1 MSSADLAP
9 HLQRCQNCGA
19 IVDMSDEQPLKKV
32 RCSVCQAE
40 MTVKRRFP
48 HFTLERIVGEG
59 GMGTVYAARDIN
71 LHRPHAVKL
80 MNRSFTEDDR
90 SRMESLMTEARIMAS
105 LNHQNV
111 VKVFSSGFEN
121 DQFYITME
129 LVPGGSLD
137 DLMESKGR
145 VPEARA
151 LRIGIDI
158 AKGLKAAHEQGLV
171 HRDVKPGNILF
182 TEDGLAKVV
191 DFGLARTLDEESEAE
206 TEIWGTPYYVPPET
220 LNREKEDFR
229 SDIYSLGATL
239 FHAIAGRPPFE
250 AENASLVAIK
260 HLKNQ
265 AVSLKS
271 FAPDVS
277 DETAYV
283 INRMLNKDPDARFNS
298 YDELIDHFEYA
309 LQKVSDE
316 GPRRNVLQEQSRKEK
331 LETTRLFGLVTLL
344 LLAITIIGGILLFV
358 FKDKLWG
365 TQIDP
370 NSPEGKNL
378 TARKYIQEK
387 RYPEARAILDQL
399 GKMSDIGQP
408 LNGWINFNSGLLY
421 LIEGDGLKGRRVFS
435 ALTNMVPYSSD
446 PEAVKITNFFAQT
459 ARLANTSAVV
469 DPSDADQFS
478 NTNIE
483 ALSVLTFGIKDY
495 KLGKYKE
502 AAHILKR
509 FNSGVVMPPYEWIN
523 DYKPMAKEFQADA
536 ETYLAIQKLAAEAR
550 NPRDAVA
557 AMDELKKLKAQVK
570 DKGRILQ
577 DILAQEQILL
587 KKAKAKEE

>member
-40 MTVKRRFP
+40 MVVKRRFP

-80 MNRSFTEDDR
+80 MNRNFTEDDK
-90 SRMESLMTEARIMAS
+90 SRMDSLMTEARIMAS

-137 DLMESKGR
+137 DLMETKGR
-145 VPEARA
+145 VPEARS

-158 AKGLKAAHEQGLV
+158 AKGLKAAHEQGLI

-191 DFGLARTLDEESEAE
+191 DFGLARTYEENQPEAE

-309 LQKVSDE
+309 LQKVTDE

-331 LETTRLFGLVTLL
+331 TETTRLFGLVTFLL
-344 LLAITIIGGILLFV
+344 LTISIMGGLALF
-358 FKDKLWG
+358 FLRDNIWG
-365 TQIDP
+365 KHIDP
-370 NSPEGKNL
+370 NSPQGKNL
-378 TARKYIQEK
+378 TAQKYIQEK
-387 RYPEARAILDQL
+387 KFTEARTILDEL
-399 GKMSDIGQP
+399 GHTADTGQP
-408 LNGWINFNSGLLY
+408 LTSWINFNSGLLY
-421 LIEGDGLKGRRVFS
+421 FIEGDQVKARRAFS
-435 ALTNMVPYSSD
+435 SMVSMVPYNSEKEAIALTN
-446 PEAVKITNFFAQT
+446 FFGQT

-469 DPSDADQFS
+469 STEDADQFA
-478 NTNIE
+478 NTNLD
-483 ALSVLTFGIKDY
+483 ALSLLIFGIKDY

-502 AAHILKR
+502 AAHILDR
-509 FNSGVVMPPYEWIN
+509 FSAGTVLPPNEWIN
-523 DYKPMAKEFQADA
+523 DYKPLVKDFQDDAD
-536 ETYLAIQKLAAEAR
+536 TYLKIQTIVAQAR
-550 NPRDAVA
+550 TSRDAIE
-557 AMDELKKLKAQVK
+557 AMDELKKLKAQVH

-577 DILAQEQILL
+577 DILSQEQILL
-587 KKAKAKEE
+587 KKAKSE

>member
-1 MSSADLAP
+1 MASSELAP

-71 LHRPHAVKL
+71 LHRAQAVKL

-90 SRMESLMTEARIMAS
+90 SRIDSLMMEAKIMAS

-111 VKVFSSGFEN
+111 VKVFSSGFDN

-137 DLMESKGR
+137 DLMESRGR
-145 VPEARA
+145 VPEAKV
-151 LRIGIDI
+151 LKIGIDV

-182 TEDGLAKVV
+182 ADDGMAKVV
-191 DFGLARTLDEESEAE
+191 DFGLARTVDDEKETD

-265 AVSLKS
+265 PVSLKA
-271 FAPDVS
+271 FAPDVA

-298 YDELIDHFEYA
+298 YDELIDHFQYA
-309 LQKVSDE
+309 YQKVSSE
-316 GPRRNVLQEQSRKEK
+316 GPRRNVLREQSRKEK
-331 LETTRLFGLVTLL
+331 SETTRLFGLVTFLL
-344 LLAITIIGGILLFV
+344 LVLSVGAALTIFLLR
-358 FKDKLWG
+358 DRLTG
-365 TQIDP
+365 EHIDP
-370 NSPEGKNL
+370 NSPEGKLEMVKMAVAENRLDDAGNL
-378 TARKYIQEK
+378 LTQLDRMTNAGQPIPHWTDFHNALISLLKGDVQSARKSMG
-387 RYPEARAILDQL
+387 QL
-399 GKMSDIGQP
+399 ENI
-408 LNGWINFNSGLLY
+408 
-421 LIEGDGLKGRRVFS
+421 
-435 ALTNMVPYSSD
+435 VPYS
-446 PEAVKITNFFAQT
+446 PEEEAVEVSNFFAQT
-459 ARLANTSAVV
+459 ARAFSGPNAVALKV
-469 DPSDADQFS
+469 SDQFK
-478 NTNIE
+478 NDGLE
-483 ALSVLTFGIKDY
+483 ALSLLMFGLKNY
-495 KLGKYKE
+495 HLGKYRDSAQILSRFKNSVIAPNSQYTWINNYKTLTDDYLADAQTFVKIQE
-502 AAHILKR
+502 LVAGARTPAAANDALDELRTLRSQVRGKGDILKDI
-509 FNSGVVMPPYEWIN
+509 NS
-523 DYKPMAKEFQADA
+523 
-536 ETYLAIQKLAAEAR
+536 
-550 NPRDAVA
+550 
-557 AMDELKKLKAQVK
+557 
-570 DKGRILQ
+570 
-577 DILAQEQILL
+577 QEQMLL
-587 KKAKAKEE
+587 KKTK